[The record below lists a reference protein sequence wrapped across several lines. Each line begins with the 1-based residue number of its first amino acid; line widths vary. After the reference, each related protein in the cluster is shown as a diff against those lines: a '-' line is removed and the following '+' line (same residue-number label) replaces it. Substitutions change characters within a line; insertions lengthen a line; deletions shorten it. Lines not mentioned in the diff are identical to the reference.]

1 MDCEEDTSDDDFQ
14 GEMNVEIILMKRKLT
29 KMKINKMGKLRMS
42 TIRKNRMS
50 LKKKSTQSP
59 IAGII

>member
-29 KMKINKMGKLRMS
+29 KMKINKMGKVRMS